1 MSQLSKRIVVINGHP
16 SDISFNH
23 ALAHNYV
30 AQVKTLGVHVD
41 LIEIA
46 KLDFEPNLKYGYEK
60 RMDLEPDLMNAL
72 EKIQAADHLVWF
84 FPVWWGGLP
93 AIAKGFIDRLFLPN
107 LVFSYRENSNRVI
120 GHLHSKS
127 ARLITTLDQPGWFY
141 RWYYGE
147 PSTRQLKKATLQ
159 FCGVSRVTVNYIGT
173 VRGASSDQ
181 RQKWLNQIGKY
192 AEKDC
197 QLISS

>member
-1 MSQLSKRIVVINGHP
+1 MSQVSKRIVVINGHP
-16 SDISFNH
+16 SDTSFNH

-30 AQVKTLGVHVD
+30 EQSKT
-41 LIEIA
+41 
-46 KLDFEPNLKYGYEK
+46 
-60 RMDLEPDLMNAL
+60 
-72 EKIQAADHLVWF
+72 
-84 FPVWWGGLP
+84 
-93 AIAKGFIDRLFLPN
+93 
-107 LVFSYRENSNRVI
+107 
-120 GHLHSKS
+120 

-159 FCGVSRVTVNYIGT
+159 FCGVSKVKVNYVGT